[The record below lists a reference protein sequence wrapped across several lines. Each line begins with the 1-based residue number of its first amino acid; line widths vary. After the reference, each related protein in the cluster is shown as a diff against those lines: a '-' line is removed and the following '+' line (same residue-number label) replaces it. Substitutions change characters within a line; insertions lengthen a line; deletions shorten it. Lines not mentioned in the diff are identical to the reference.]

1 MINRFKKLDPPKEEP
16 KSKLKRYMTR
26 EEVDDMIE
34 FAINRHNRNAGLI
47 SMVLGFLFIALFT
60 DGFFRVIGQV
70 PPFLGIDVDIL
81 KDIVD
86 KTKDEVLKALAN
98 R

>member
-1 MINRFKKLDPPKEEP
+1 MKEEP
-16 KSKLKRYMTR
+16 KPNPKLKRYLTK

-60 DGFFRVIGQV
+60 DGFFRVIGEI
-70 PPFLGIDVDIL
+70 PPFMGIDVDIL
-81 KDIVD
+81 KDIVE
-86 KTKDEVLKALAN
+86 KTKDAVLEALSKK
-98 R
+98 